1 VLRYDTAMPRTRWTP
16 LPSWSVVAVTGRDAR
31 AFLQGQLT
39 SDLLALDRH
48 PGMLAGACNRQ
59 GRVLAVLRLAARG
72 DAILLLLPRAMAP
85 LVVAHLSRF
94 VMRSAVGF
102 EHAPDAVVGLID
114 APPTLQSAAAAAG
127 LAVMVAG
134 PRRTVLVGARGQ
146 ADQVLGGQPQ
156 AAPDDWEAASIED
169 GEPAIYPETSGLWV
183 PQMINLDLLGAVS
196 FSKGCYQGQE
206 IVARAQ
212 HLGRIKRRML
222 RYAGPA
228 GEPPGP
234 GQMLHAAREPAAQVV
249 RACALG
255 TSQCLAV
262 VSLGDCGELLGA
274 APDGREFVPADLPYA
289 IPAAMPE
296 AVEES
301 SSAG

>member
-1 VLRYDTAMPRTRWTP
+1 VIA
-16 LPSWSVVAVTGRDAR
+16 ATGRDAR

-39 SDLLALDRH
+39 NDLLPVDRH
-48 PGMLAGACNRQ
+48 PGMLAAACNRQ
-59 GRVLAVLRLAARG
+59 GRVIATLRLAARG
-72 DAILLLLPRAMAP
+72 EEVQLVLPRAMAP
-85 LVVAHLSRF
+85 FVVAHLARF
-94 VMRSAVGF
+94 VLRASVDFTDSRHAVLGLM
-102 EHAPDAVVGLID
+102 DAEP
-114 APPTLQSAAAAAG
+114 ALQSAAAAAG
-127 LAVMVAG
+127 LI
-134 PRRTVLVGARGQ
+134 VLVASPSRTLLVGDPATAQ
-146 ADQVLGGQPQ
+146 SVLADLPSSTAG
-156 AAPDDWEAASIED
+156 DWERASIED
-169 GEPAIYPETSGLWV
+169 GEPMVCPETSGVWV
-183 PQMINLDLLGAVS
+183 PQMLNLDLLGAIS
-196 FSKGCYQGQE
+196 FSKGCYLGQE

-222 RYAGPA
+222 RYVGPA
-228 GEPPGP
+228 GEPPGA
-234 GQMLHAAREPAAQVV
+234 GQMLHAGREPAAQVV